1 MVDSQVAIVDILLRC
16 LCLNLPCVPCWGND
30 PKMSHETLSGSENR
44 KGQRTTTEKAS
55 QSYHT
60 TQHEAMLGGKDVEY
74 DGTGDIV
81 SRPHTRK
88 IETHKNN
95 VIIVYFFWTNKKTKQ
110 LRKAALNA
118 KTRLILK
125 DVAQNSVFE
134 STVLTIIHVNIHF
147 FNTAT
152 LLFVKVLSTMS
163 WEGRRCR
170 VHSGH
175 MCSSEA
181 WLDFYYFKG
190 KHF

>member
-1 MVDSQVAIVDILLRC
+1 MIRRC
-16 LCLNLPCVPCWGND
+16 PTRLCQDLKTG
-30 PKMSHETLSGSENR
+30 KGKEQRR
-44 KGQRTTTEKAS
+44 KRRHKATIA
-55 QSYHT
+55 T
-60 TQHEAMLGGKDVEY
+60 TQHEAMLSGKDVEY
-74 DGTGDIV
+74 DGAGDIV
-81 SRPHTRK
+81 SRLHTRK
-88 IETHKNN
+88 IKTHKNN

-147 FNTAT
+147 NTAT
-152 LLFVKVLSTMS
+152 LLFVKVFSTIS

-175 MCSSEA
+175 MCSSEV
-181 WLDFYYFKG
+181 WLDLYYFKG